1 MKKPSASFF
10 KRSFRI
16 PLNGMKHRTCTASVL
31 TGDHVRLPDPFI
43 LLFSGTISAAA
54 LLKPKVLPPPRPFSA
69 SNLASYFTKK
79 RSQERLLRAPASTS
93 VHLFAS
99 VSLFLVFLPRV
110 LDELFLHLSE
120 ATASS
125 WAPDTL
131 PALSPAL
138 GHSFSNSPL

>member
-16 PLNGMKHRTCTASVL
+16 LLNGMKHRTCTASVL

-54 LLKPKVLPPPRPFSA
+54 LLKPKVLPPTRPFSA
-69 SNLASYFTKK
+69 SNLASHFTEK
-79 RSQERLLRAPASTS
+79 RSQERLLGAPASTS
-93 VHLFAS
+93 VHSFAS
-99 VSLFLVFLPRV
+99 LSLFLVFLPRV
-110 LDELFLHLSE
+110 LDELSLHLSE

-125 WAPDTL
+125 WAPATL